1 MKISIGFFSGL
12 TLILITLKLIGI
24 ISWNWLLVL
33 FPVMFP
39 IYLIVAILL
48 LSIIYVIVTAIKDA
62 LN

>member
-48 LSIIYVIVTAIKDA
+48 LSVICTIIIAIKDA

>member
-33 FPVMFP
+33 FPIMFP
-39 IYLIVAILL
+39 IYLIVVILL
-48 LSIIYVIVTAIKDA
+48 LSIVYAIVIAIKDA